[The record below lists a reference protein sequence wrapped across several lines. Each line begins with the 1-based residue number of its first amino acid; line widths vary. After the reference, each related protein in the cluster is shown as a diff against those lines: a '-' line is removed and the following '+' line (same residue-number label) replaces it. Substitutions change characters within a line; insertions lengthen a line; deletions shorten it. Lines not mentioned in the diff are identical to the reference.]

1 MYSLIIYEMARTVN
15 ALKFQLT
22 LFSLDEYGLL
32 KEGVHLFFFFF
43 FLFALLIRFLTFLSA
58 CCFLS
63 ESVIEARSTVTT
75 SECKNRENE
84 AS

>member
-22 LFSLDEYGLL
+22 LCSLDEYGLL
-32 KEGVHLFFFFF
+32 KEGVHLFFFFL
-43 FLFALLIRFLTFLSA
+43 LFALLIRFLTFLLA

>member
-22 LFSLDEYGLL
+22 LCSLDEYGLL
-32 KEGVHLFFFFF
+32 KEGVHLFFFL
-43 FLFALLIRFLTFLSA
+43 LFALLIRFLTFLLA

>member
-22 LFSLDEYGLL
+22 LCSLDECGLL

-43 FLFALLIRFLTFLSA
+43 ALLIRFLTFLLA

>member
-1 MYSLIIYEMARTVN
+1 MARTVN

-43 FLFALLIRFLTFLSA
+43 SFCTFNTISHFPIGMLFSF
-58 CCFLS
+58 
-63 ESVIEARSTVTT
+63 
-75 SECKNRENE
+75 
-84 AS
+84 

>member
-22 LFSLDEYGLL
+22 LCSLDEYGLL
-32 KEGVHLFFFFF
+32 KEGVHLFF